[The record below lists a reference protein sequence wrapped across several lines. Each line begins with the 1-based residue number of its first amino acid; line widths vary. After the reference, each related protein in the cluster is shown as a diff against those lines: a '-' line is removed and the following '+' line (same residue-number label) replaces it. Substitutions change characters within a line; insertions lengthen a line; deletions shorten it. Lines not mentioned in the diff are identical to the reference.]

1 MPVSFVPLLNYICCN
16 NHLMMRLLTFVLF
29 IFLTVGATAQTR
41 HAVQISGVIVA
52 TDSLVPVPFANVYR
66 TRDHRGTLSDFNGY
80 FTMPAQVGDT
90 LRFVYLGLKTSSFVV
105 PDDTTQIHISLV
117 QLMEED
123 TIMLPT
129 VNILPFP
136 ERHRLRS
143 ELLALDLPGDN
154 YRKFNRNAANI
165 ANYDGLRDFA
175 SEAYANS
182 TETLNA
188 RYNHGFQSGGN
199 LLDPGAWGRFMKA
212 LKSGE
217 YDGK

>member
-1 MPVSFVPLLNYICCN
+1 
-16 NHLMMRLLTFVLF
+16 MRNLTLILVIIVFS
-29 IFLTVGATAQTR
+29 IESQSQTR
-41 HAVQISGVIVA
+41 HAVQVSGVVVA
-52 TDSLVPVPFANVYR
+52 ADSLVPVPFANIYR
-66 TRDHRGTLSDFNGY
+66 TRDNRGTLSDFNGY

-90 LRFVYLGLKTSSFVV
+90 LRFAYLGLKPSWFLI
-105 PDDTTQIHISLV
+105 PNDTTQIHISIV

-136 ERHRLRS
+136 ERYRLRS
-143 ELLALDLPGDN
+143 EILALDLPGDN
-154 YRKFNRNAANI
+154 YRRFNRNAANI

-182 TETLNA
+182 NETLNA

-217 YDGK
+217 LDGK

>member
-1 MPVSFVPLLNYICCN
+1 
-16 NHLMMRLLTFVLF
+16 MRYLIVLTLF
-29 IFLTVGATAQTR
+29 LITLSVGAQTR
-41 HAVQISGVIVA
+41 HAVQVSGVVVA
-52 TDSLVPVPFANVYR
+52 TDSLVPVPFANIYR
-66 TRDHRGTLSDFNGY
+66 TRDNRGTLSDFNGY

-90 LRFVYLGLKTSSFVV
+90 LRFIYLGLRSSSFVI
-105 PDDTTQIHISLV
+105 PNDTTQIHISIV

-143 ELLALDLPGDN
+143 EILALDLPGDN
-154 YRKFNRNAANI
+154 YRRFNRNAANI

-175 SEAYANS
+175 GEAYANS
-182 TETLNA
+182 NETLNA
-188 RYNHGFQSGGN
+188 RYNHGFHSGGN

-217 YDGK
+217 LDGK

>member
-1 MPVSFVPLLNYICCN
+1 
-16 NHLMMRLLTFVLF
+16 MRKILF
-29 IFLTVGATAQTR
+29 IILVVSICIESQAQTR
-41 HAVQISGVIVA
+41 HAVQVSGVVVA
-52 TDSLVPVPFANVYR
+52 TDSLVPVPFANIYR
-66 TRDHRGTLSDFNGY
+66 TRDNRGTLSDFNGY

-90 LRFVYLGLKTSSFVV
+90 LRFVYLGLQPSWYVI
-105 PDDTTQIHISLV
+105 PNDTTQIHISIV

-123 TIMLPT
+123 TILLPT

-143 ELLALDLPGDN
+143 EILALDLPGDN
-154 YRKFNRNAANI
+154 YRRFNRNAANI

-175 SEAYANS
+175 GEAYAES
-182 TETLNA
+182 SETLNA

-217 YDGK
+217 LDGK